1 MYEKNEPGL
10 KDCWVKFA
18 LLILALFL
26 GSYLATYFIIDQ
38 TRHSYYI
45 NPMRENGYMN
55 KYYDEA
61 LWDKDF
67 KRDFDEMDA
76 KMNSKDIFSNTI
88 KLLKLLK
95 LMRLLNLL

>member
-1 MYEKNEPGL
+1 MDEQKNMYEKNEPGL

-45 NPMRENGYMN
+45 N
-55 KYYDEA
+55 
-61 LWDKDF
+61 
-67 KRDFDEMDA
+67 
-76 KMNSKDIFSNTI
+76 II
-88 KLLKLLK
+88 KLLKLLI
-95 LMRLLNLL
+95 LIMQ